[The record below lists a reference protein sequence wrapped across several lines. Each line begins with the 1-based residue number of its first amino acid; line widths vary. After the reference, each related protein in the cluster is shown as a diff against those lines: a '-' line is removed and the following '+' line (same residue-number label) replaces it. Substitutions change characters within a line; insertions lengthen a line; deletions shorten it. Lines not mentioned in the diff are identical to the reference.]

1 MHEQHYVLPTNF
13 IYFNHVFKSFK
24 LWKLKIL

>member
-1 MHEQHYVLPTNF
+1 MPEYHYVFPTNF

-24 LWKLKIL
+24 SLYNEN